1 MTSAPTRRPRIYL
14 AGPDVF
20 LPDAA
25 EAFARLKAQCA
36 ACGLEGLAP
45 TDTELGAD
53 DAGTQEGAP
62 RGADDALAQRIYD
75 GNIRLI
81 QQADGVAANLQ
92 AFRGLEPDS
101 ANGFCGC
108 SSGLFLPIQDREA
121 VPRTSRTRL
130 GSNDTLPPLAGTSR
144 FSGTATVRG
153 AVGGPFEAGTT
164 LDVPDQKASFRP
176 VRVENEALRSIEFR
190 SSLRQPRGRE
200 SDFARD

>member
-25 EAFARLKAQCA
+25 KAFERLKAQCA

-62 RGADDALAQRIYD
+62 RGGDDALAQRIYD

-81 QQADGVAANLQ
+81 QQADGVVANLQ

-101 ANGFCGC
+101 GTVFEVGYAVALGKPVVVYGVPDTTYQTRVSAAIACTRGADGVVREQA
-108 SSGLFLPIQDREA
+108 SGLMVEGLGQRLNLMLTRSSMLEPTAQD
-121 VPRTSRTRL
+121 
-130 GSNDTLPPLAGTSR
+130 
-144 FSGTATVRG
+144 
-153 AVGGPFEAGTT
+153 
-164 LDVPDQKASFRP
+164 
-176 VRVENEALRSIEFR
+176 ALRR
-190 SSLRQPRGRE
+190 LAQVLGV
-200 SDFARD
+200 